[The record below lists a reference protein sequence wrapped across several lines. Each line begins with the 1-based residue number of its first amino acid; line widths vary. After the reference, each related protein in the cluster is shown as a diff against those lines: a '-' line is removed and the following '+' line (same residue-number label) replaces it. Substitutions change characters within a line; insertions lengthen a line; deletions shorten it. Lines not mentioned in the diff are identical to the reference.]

1 MDTITWIVEVKEAET
16 VSSLLDEFLA
26 KAALLPNEVNEENYE
41 EVGALLEEI
50 LAVFAGMSE
59 EEQADASIADAYAKV
74 LSLWEEYEDVK
85 AAILDLDGVVEV
97 TSYEELKTA
106 VNDAGSKP
114 TTIVVTQSFD
124 FTSSYLWV
132 KQEQDITLMAAEDV
146 VLSRGSSYTGYVL
159 YVDGKLTLKDITLDG
174 KNVSASTPMLYITA
188 IVIMAK
194 TIKTMPTIIP
204 MAAACMSRRMPALQ

>member
-1 MDTITWIVEVKEAET
+1 
-16 VSSLLDEFLA
+16 
-26 KAALLPNEVNEENYE
+26 
-41 EVGALLEEI
+41 
-50 LAVFAGMSE
+50 MSE

-174 KNVSASTPMLYITA
+174 KNVSASTPMLYIRKGSATMEDGT
-188 IVIMAK
+188 VIQNNANNYS
-194 TIKTMPTIIP
+194 
-204 MAAACMSRRMPALQ
+204 MAAAGMSRRKPAFQ